1 MRVRFLGT
9 GTSFGVPAVGC
20 GCDVCRSADPRDF
33 RFRASLLI
41 EAGGAV
47 VVIDAGP
54 EFRLQAL
61 RARISRLDALLLTHA
76 HADHANGLDDVRP
89 LTRERELPVYGNRET
104 LAELRERF
112 AYVFRKTQEGGGK
125 PRVEFRE
132 ASGPVRVGSLE
143 FVPIPVEH
151 GELPI
156 LGWRAGSFAYVT
168 DASRIPEPSFV
179 LLAGVRTLVV
189 NGLRRRPHQTHFS
202 IDQALDAARRIGAS
216 ETWLTHMNH
225 ETSHAGLEEYCAA
238 RGADVGARPAWDGL
252 ELEA

>member
-20 GCDVCRSADPRDF
+20 GCAVCRSTDPRDF

-41 EAGGAV
+41 ESGGTV

-89 LTRERELPVYGNRET
+89 LTREGELPVYGNRET

-125 PRVEFRE
+125 PRVDFRE
-132 ASGPVRVGSLE
+132 AAGPLRAGSLE
-143 FVPIPVEH
+143 FVPVPVEH

-156 LGWRAGSFAYVT
+156 LGWRTGSFAYLT
-168 DASRIPEPSFV
+168 DASRIPEPSFA

-189 NGLRRRPHQTHFS
+189 NGLRRKPHQTHFS
-202 IDQALDAARRIGAS
+202 IDQAIDAARRIGAS